1 MRIDVDREAADVA
14 SRHPDDEFLHSGR
27 RKKRFLFQQSSSS
40 KEESNFHEEDEEVSV
55 YCSPQELLGQQQQ
68 QQRKED
74 LYNAYEDEMI
84 VKQEPIYVS
93 KVTQTE
99 PIIIQVDLDV
109 AFHR

>member
-14 SRHPDDEFLHSGR
+14 SRHPDDEFLHRR
-27 RKKRFLFQQSSSS
+27 RKKRFLFQQSS

-68 QQRKED
+68 QQHKED

-93 KVTQTE
+93 RVTQTE

-109 AFHR
+109 AFHS